1 MSEKDVTKYFTKL
14 GIQNK
19 IITLNQSAATV
30 ALAAQALN
38 CEEKQIAKSLTFWLN
53 DQPIM
58 IVCAGNAKVDNKKFK
73 ETFGV
78 KAKMLTPLE
87 VETHIGHKVGGVCPF
102 GIKDGVK
109 VFLDESLK
117 QMEVVYPSA
126 GNVNVVTK
134 LTIEELEKCSNFTK
148 WVCVTNY

>member
-73 ETFGV
+73 ETFGI
-78 KAKMLTPLE
+78 KAKMLTPPE

-102 GIKDGVK
+102 GIEDGVK

-134 LTIEELEKCSNFTK
+134 LTIEELAKYSNFTK

>member
-1 MSEKDVTKYFTKL
+1 M
-14 GIQNK
+14 
-19 IITLNQSAATV
+19 
-30 ALAAQALN
+30 
-38 CEEKQIAKSLTFWLN
+38 
-53 DQPIM
+53 
-58 IVCAGNAKVDNKKFK
+58 
-73 ETFGV
+73 
-78 KAKMLTPLE
+78 
-87 VETHIGHKVGGVCPF
+87 GGVCPF

-134 LTIEELEKCSNFTK
+134 LTIEELEKYSNFTK

>member
-1 MSEKDVTKYFTKL
+1 MSEKNVTKYFTKL

-73 ETFGV
+73 ETFGI

-134 LTIEELEKCSNFTK
+134 LTIEELEKYSNFTK

>member
-1 MSEKDVTKYFTKL
+1 MSEKNVAKYFTKL

-134 LTIEELEKCSNFTK
+134 LTIEELEKYSNFTK

>member
-1 MSEKDVTKYFTKL
+1 MSEKNVTKYFTKL

-73 ETFGV
+73 ETFGI
-78 KAKMLTPLE
+78 KAKMLTPPE

-102 GIKDGVK
+102 GIEDGVK
-109 VFLDESLK
+109 VF
-117 QMEVVYPSA
+117 
-126 GNVNVVTK
+126 
-134 LTIEELEKCSNFTK
+134 
-148 WVCVTNY
+148 

>member
-1 MSEKDVTKYFTKL
+1 MSEKNVTKYFTKL

-134 LTIEELEKCSNFTK
+134 LTIEELEKYSNFTK

>member
-1 MSEKDVTKYFTKL
+1 MSEKNVTKYFTKL

-134 LTIEELEKCSNFTK
+134 LTIEELAKYSNFTK

>member
-1 MSEKDVTKYFTKL
+1 MSEKNVTKYFTKL

-30 ALAAQALN
+30 AVAAQGLN
-38 CEEKQIAKSLTFWLN
+38 GEEKQIAKSLTFWLN

-126 GNVNVVTK
+126 GNFNVVTK
-134 LTIEELEKCSNFTK
+134 LTIEEIEKYSNFTK

>member
-134 LTIEELEKCSNFTK
+134 LTIEELAKYSNFTK

>member
-30 ALAAQALN
+30 TLAAQALN

-134 LTIEELEKCSNFTK
+134 LTIEELAKYSNFTK

>member
-1 MSEKDVTKYFTKL
+1 MSEKNVTKYFTKL

-73 ETFGV
+73 ETFGI

-134 LTIEELEKCSNFTK
+134 LTIEELAKYSNFTK

>member
-134 LTIEELEKCSNFTK
+134 LTIEELKKYSNFTK

>member
-1 MSEKDVTKYFTKL
+1 MSEKNVTKYFTKL

>member
-1 MSEKDVTKYFTKL
+1 MSEKNVTKYFTKL

-30 ALAAQALN
+30 TLAAQALN

-134 LTIEELEKCSNFTK
+134 LTIEELKKYSNFTK

>member
-134 LTIEELEKCSNFTK
+134 LTIEELEKYSNFTK

>member
-73 ETFGV
+73 ETFGI

-134 LTIEELEKCSNFTK
+134 LTIEELAKYSNFTK